1 MLSNNALRNA
11 FITAN
16 AISIDDKLYPTFSR
30 KTNDNV
36 EIISTESQETFSF
49 PHSSLDSA
57 TFIDGVW
64 RIFCVD
70 RQKEVSIRFYQLTDI
85 SQDAVPTPPDR
96 VIVEKQRNISCNADE
111 TITYSIKRED
121 WERALE
127 NNDNEMTL
135 ALDQLQSELKVE
147 RLDYECSVSETNAEF
162 DVYVDEA

>member
-1 MLSNNALRNA
+1 MLSNIALRSV

-16 AISIDDKLYPTFSR
+16 AISIDDKFHSTFSM

-49 PHSSLDSA
+49 SHSSLDSA

-64 RIFCVD
+64 RIFCDD
-70 RQKEVSIRFYQLTDI
+70 RQKEVNIRFFQLSDI
-85 SQDAVPTPPDR
+85 SQEAVATPSDY
-96 VIVEKQRNISCNADE
+96 VHVEKQRNVSCNADE

-127 NNDNEMTL
+127 DNDNETAP
-135 ALDQLQSELKVE
+135 ALQQLQNEFKVE
-147 RLDYECSVSETNAEF
+147 RLDYECTTSEINEEF
-162 DVYVDEA
+162 DVYVEEV